1 MEWEKSELE
10 PMSPRALFRH
20 QCSLPADLQ
29 SGGDGLSSRV
39 GDIKVSYLPIHPG
52 LQLSVSQPNSVA
64 LPVLSDLQKV
74 RRFLSTV
81 LPIVRTSPFFGL
93 LFAVFVFY
101 ISVTVLSVLLIVF
114 SIWF

>member
-39 GDIKVSYLPIHPG
+39 GDIKVSYLPLHPG
-52 LQLSVSQPNSVA
+52 LQLSVSQLNTEQGGH
-64 LPVLSDLQKV
+64 LKREQNHQV
-74 RRFLSTV
+74 RRFLSTI

-114 SIWF
+114 S